1 MPSCFVI
8 MGYGKK
14 TDFKQNKSFD
24 LDKTYRNIV
33 KPAVQAAGFTCERA
47 DEAALAC
54 KASATHFAAWRATV
68 RAAPACLAQA

>member
-24 LDKTYRNIV
+24 LDKTYRNII
-33 KPAVQAAGFTCERA
+33 KPAAEAAGYVRTTRRRDPTRWHHRRA
-47 DEAALAC
+47 N
-54 KASATHFAAWRATV
+54 V
-68 RAAPACLAQA
+68 